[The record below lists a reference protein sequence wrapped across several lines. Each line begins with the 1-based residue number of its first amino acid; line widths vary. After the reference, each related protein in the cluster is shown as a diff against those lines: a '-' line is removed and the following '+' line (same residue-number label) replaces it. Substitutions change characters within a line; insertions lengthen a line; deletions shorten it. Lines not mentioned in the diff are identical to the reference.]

1 MVEHINEP
9 EKTSTEGSEDKK
21 PLNKFEEQ
29 EYEAILEELPKLE
42 HLIKGLDVM
51 IAQCATDFKK
61 MQELMVERNSAQ
73 QRADELTERW
83 MSLEERL

>member
-1 MVEHINEP
+1 
-9 EKTSTEGSEDKK
+9 
-21 PLNKFEEQ
+21 
-29 EYEAILEELPKLE
+29 
-42 HLIKGLDVM
+42 M
-51 IAQCATDFKK
+51 IAQCATDLKK

>member
-1 MVEHINEP
+1 
-9 EKTSTEGSEDKK
+9 
-21 PLNKFEEQ
+21 
-29 EYEAILEELPKLE
+29 
-42 HLIKGLDVM
+42 M